1 MIKLDKSWEKASDN
15 YCRKENGEYYTDI
28 DIKPMKGAF
37 YYGASRF
44 QDKAIEKLTNYIT
57 SELSLSKED
66 NLVDKGLFKAI
77 EIIKNLKAVD

>member
-1 MIKLDKSWEKASDN
+1 MIKLDETW
-15 YCRKENGEYYTDI
+15 KEQSYNLTESEGYI
-28 DIKPMKGAF
+28 QGACD
-37 YYGASRF
+37 F
-44 QDKAIEKLTNYIT
+44 QDKAIEKLTNYVT

>member
-1 MIKLDKSWEKASDN
+1 MIKLDETW
-15 YCRKENGEYYTDI
+15 KEQSYNFTESEGYVQ
-28 DIKPMKGAF
+28 GA
-37 YYGASRF
+37 GDF